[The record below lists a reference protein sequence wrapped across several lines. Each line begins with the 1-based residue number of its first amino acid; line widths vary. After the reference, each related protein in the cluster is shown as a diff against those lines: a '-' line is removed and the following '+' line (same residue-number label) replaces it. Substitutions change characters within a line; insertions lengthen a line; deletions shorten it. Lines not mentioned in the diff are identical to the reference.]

1 MSKLLVV
8 VFAAC
13 AVLAVFG
20 QEPPPPPF
28 LQGASPAVL
37 QSFNALLANAGGKT
51 DKQIDDAVDKWV
63 AGQSAQIK
71 SAYVKFKNDI
81 KQQQSQA
88 EAAHKAAL
96 AKFSP
101 AAKAADA
108 KLSAVAN
115 NPSLTAEQKGQQ
127 IQQILGS
134 LPANVRNEI
143 EKAMQG

>member
-1 MSKLLVV
+1 MNKLLVV
-8 VFAAC
+8 FVAC
-13 AVLAVFG
+13 AVVAVFG

-28 LQGASPAVL
+28 LQGASPAVI
-37 QSFNALLANAGGKT
+37 QSFNALLQNAGGKT

-63 AGQSAQIK
+63 AGQSAQVK
-71 SAYVKFKNDI
+71 SAYVKFKADI
-81 KQQQSQA
+81 KQQQAAA
-88 EAAHKAAL
+88 ENAHKAAL

-108 KLSAVAN
+108 KLSAIAN
-115 NPSLTAEQKGQQ
+115 SPALTAEQKGEQ

-143 EKAMQG
+143 ESAMQG

>member
-1 MSKLLVV
+1 MNKLFV

-13 AVLAVFG
+13 AVFAVLAEDV
-20 QEPPPPPF
+20 PPPPF

-37 QSFNALLANAGGKT
+37 QSFGALIDSVGGKT
-51 DKQIDDAVDKWV
+51 DTEIDAAVDKWV

-71 SAYVKFKNDI
+71 TAYVKFKAEV
-81 KQQQSQA
+81 KQQLAQS
-88 EAAHKAAL
+88 EAAHNSAV

-115 NPSLTAEQKGQQ
+115 SLSLSAEQKGEQ
-127 IQQILGS
+127 IQKILES
-134 LPANVRNEI
+134 LPANVRTEI
-143 EKAMQG
+143 ETAMQG